1 MNEQG
6 DRAVD
11 SSRDRTWRFAAAEVV
26 TVGLPFCVFKFFSGL
41 VAIRT
46 PMLAAVGYL
55 LMLIAIVDLVF
66 NVINLLS
73 LAFAGRR
80 AAPICFTDLVVRRV
94 ARKHRESELG
104 IALDVFLS
112 FALVAIA
119 ISIGM
124 HARLPTW
131 GAPIWSVA
139 VVFNVLGAGVGRLF
153 SALSRRA

>member
-1 MNEQG
+1 MSTSGEQP
-6 DRAVD
+6 
-11 SSRDRTWRFAAAEVV
+11 SWIFAAAEVV

-46 PMLAAVGYL
+46 PVLAAPGYL
-55 LMLIAIVDLVF
+55 LLLIAIVDLGF
-66 NVINLLS
+66 NGINLLS
-73 LAFAGRR
+73 LAFARRR
-80 AAPICFTDLVVRRV
+80 AAPICLTDLVVRRV
-94 ARKHRESELG
+94 MSKERESELG

-112 FALVAIA
+112 FVLVAIA
-119 ISIGM
+119 IGIGM
-124 HARLPTW
+124 HARLPPW